1 MNRKLIYFIL
11 FLVIASYF
19 KSVENLEVDI
29 DTLMANKMN
38 SIQNKIGSNEI
49 NDSNPALQ
57 DGYSENIN
65 GIVSNKIQKALGNN
79 NTVNISSDEGTFENK
94 VIENEPVVTSNNEIG
109 GGISDIMIIILLL
122 FIVFFL
128 INK

>member
-11 FLVIASYF
+11 FLVIASNF

-57 DGYSENIN
+57 DGYNENIN
-65 GIVSNKIQKALGNN
+65 DIVSNKIQKALGNN
-79 NTVNISSDEGTFENK
+79 NTVNIISEEGTFENK

>member
-11 FLVIASYF
+11 FLVIASNF

-57 DGYSENIN
+57 DGYNENIN
-65 GIVSNKIQKALGNN
+65 DIVSNKIQKALGNN
-79 NTVNISSDEGTFENK
+79 NTVNIISEEGTFENK
-94 VIENEPVVTSNNEIG
+94 VIENEPVVTSNNDIG
-109 GGISDIMIIILLL
+109 GGISDIMIIIVLI